1 MTIVTKRRRRKAI
14 CSDSTLPRIGCSLA
28 KHLMHERDGDRAF
41 TDRGCHALDVAAA
54 NIADREDAWKARL
67 QKMRLPLESPSRG
80 VEIFRRNIGS
90 SLDEAVIVERHT
102 VIEPFGRRHRS
113 RHY

>member
-54 NIADREDAWKARL
+54 NVADREDARKARF
-67 QKMRLPLESPSRG
+67 QKMRLPLEGPTRG
-80 VEIFRRNIGS
+80 VEIFRRTIGFG
-90 SLDEAVIVERHT
+90 LDEAVVVERQS
-102 VIEPFGRRHRS
+102 VS
-113 RHY
+113 